1 MLRIFIEIARFIAE
15 AILLIVS
22 AEITMIVLIV
32 QCCSIKKH
40 VNIYRKGRQQVRKY
54 ESESK
59 VQQEAASLN
68 FEKVY
73 KAMGRDVVATNPS
86 TTVNVCLNPIL
97 IYYL

>member
-1 MLRIFIEIARFIAE
+1 MLRIFVEIARFIAK
-15 AILLIVS
+15 AILFIVS

-32 QCCSIKKH
+32 QCCSIKKR
-40 VNIYRKGRQQVRKY
+40 VNIYQKGRQVRKY
-54 ESESK
+54 ESKSK

-86 TTVNVCLNPIL
+86 TTVNVCLNQFLFAI
-97 IYYL
+97 